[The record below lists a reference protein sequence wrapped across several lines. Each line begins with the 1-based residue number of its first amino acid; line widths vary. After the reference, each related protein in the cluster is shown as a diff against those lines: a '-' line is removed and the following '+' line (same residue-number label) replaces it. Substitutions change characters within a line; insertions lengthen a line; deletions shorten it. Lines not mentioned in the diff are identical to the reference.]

1 MTLKE
6 LKSLEVEQSILVGM
20 LMEALTIPFGLD
32 TFKIDGDVDFNT
44 ELIIVNHPDKLNGF
58 PFSEE
63 QCLRLLS
70 NNITNEFEKLPKNK
84 SREFLFHYLKK
95 INYYESHRCGCEHD
109 CCGCVSSISTKASY
123 SKELNRLFIER
134 TVNYNY

>member
-6 LKSLEVEQSILVGM
+6 LKSLEVEQPLLIEM
-20 LMEALTIPFGLD
+20 LMEALTIPHGLD
-32 TFKIDGDVDFNT
+32 TFKIEGDVGFNT
-44 ELIIVNHPDKLNGF
+44 ELIVINHPDNGF
-58 PFSEE
+58 PLSEA
-63 QCLRLLS
+63 QCLGLLS

-95 INYYESHRCGCEHD
+95 INYYESYHCGCEHD
-109 CCGCVSSISTKASY
+109 CCGCISSISTTASY

-134 TVNYNY
+134 TVHYNY